1 MLAINR
7 DCHPFLGLSPL
18 PTLFA
23 QNLGAL
29 GLGSQKVTNFIYFCK
44 FRGVNF
50 TGLGLIKVTNFIFIL
65 QM

>member
-1 MLAINR
+1 M
-7 DCHPFLGLSPL
+7 
-18 PTLFA
+18 
-23 QNLGAL
+23 

-65 QM
+65 HVKFQLEVEAHVKRFS